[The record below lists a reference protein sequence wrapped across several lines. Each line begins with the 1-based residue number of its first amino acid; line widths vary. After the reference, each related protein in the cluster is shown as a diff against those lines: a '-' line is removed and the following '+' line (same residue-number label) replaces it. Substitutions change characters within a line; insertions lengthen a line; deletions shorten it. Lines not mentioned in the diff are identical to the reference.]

1 MMDLPLTNANAV
13 LDRLDALGPRIDDAL
28 RNATGRILDR
38 ARSRID
44 GKLSGA
50 ALKSRSG
57 ALRASLAASLNS
69 SGGPGGSIGVATPY
83 GAFQEYGFHGSESV
97 RAHLRS
103 QSQAFGRTTKPKE
116 VAVRAHARQVDYP
129 GHSYL
134 RSALA
139 EIAPDIRGE
148 MAAALNAV
156 LAL

>member
-1 MMDLPLTNANAV
+1 MIDLSATNADAV
-13 LDRLDALGPRIDDAL
+13 LDRLDALGPRIDNAL
-28 RNATGRILDR
+28 RNATARILDG

-69 SGGPGGSIGVATPY
+69 SGLGGSIGVGTPY
-83 GAFQEYGFHGSESV
+83 AAFQEYGFHGNEPV

-103 QSQAFGRTTKPKE
+103 QSQAFGRTTKPRE
-116 VAVRAHARQVDYP
+116 VAVRAYARQVDYP